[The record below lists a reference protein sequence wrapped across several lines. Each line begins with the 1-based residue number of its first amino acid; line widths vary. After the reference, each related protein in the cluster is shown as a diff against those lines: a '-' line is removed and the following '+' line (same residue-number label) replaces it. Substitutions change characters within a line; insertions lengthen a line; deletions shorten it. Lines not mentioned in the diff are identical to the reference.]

1 MDRYIH
7 IYIYLF
13 QLFCSQIYNILEYN
27 LKVQTKIFD
36 KGEVFFSIIIISM
49 PIL

>member
-1 MDRYIH
+1 MDRYKKKN
-7 IYIYLF
+7 IYLF
-13 QLFCSQIYNILEYN
+13 PLFCSQIYNILEYN

-36 KGEVFFSIIIISM
+36 KGEVFFSSIIISM